1 MLHWLPAHSALQV
14 LCARR
19 DNVCSAPSSDTTTDC
34 VHVLFQLHT
43 HEAEVSASVQPWRCL
58 IQLMPGCLSS
68 HALPHVIKHR
78 RSAFKQLKNKHTE
91 VDCTTTEYSMGRR
104 PQWCC

>member
-43 HEAEVSASVQPWRCL
+43 CMFCSSYTHTKLRC
-58 IQLMPGCLSS
+58 
-68 HALPHVIKHR
+68 PHQCNHGV
-78 RSAFKQLKNKHTE
+78 A
-91 VDCTTTEYSMGRR
+91 
-104 PQWCC
+104 